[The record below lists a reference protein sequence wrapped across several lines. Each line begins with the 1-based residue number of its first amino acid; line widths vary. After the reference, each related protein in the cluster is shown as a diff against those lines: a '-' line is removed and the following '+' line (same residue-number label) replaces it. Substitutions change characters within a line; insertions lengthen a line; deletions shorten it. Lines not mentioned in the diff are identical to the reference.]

1 MTEPEPVD
9 PESQSQLLVSTQL
22 PKYTCVC
29 KEKFYIPNKT
39 IHGFASEKIESE
51 GGNFSCVPCPEG
63 CLVCNENGI
72 CLHGNEEPE
81 EFLTE
86 SLLRACIGAILGACV
101 GCCVLMSFIIFR
113 QRKCKV
119 SCLPE
124 IEKYSLQPVNT
135 FITFIQ
141 TIATG
146 MWTILETILVGIIF
160 LYSAVSL
167 EIASW

>member
-1 MTEPEPVD
+1 MMKIALNEVKSKCFCFSCDRETTFCLMSEPEPVD
-9 PESQSQLLVSTQL
+9 PESQSQLLVSTPQ

-29 KEKFYIPNKT
+29 KERFYIPNKT

-51 GGNFSCVPCPEG
+51 AGNFSCVPCPES

-72 CLHGNEEPE
+72 CMNGNEEPE
-81 EFLTE
+81 DFLTE

-124 IEKYSLQPVNT
+124 IKIISNLLT
-135 FITFIQ
+135 HFSFITFRR
-141 TIATG
+141 
-146 MWTILETILVGIIF
+146 
-160 LYSAVSL
+160 
-167 EIASW
+167 